1 MLQVRLL
8 GPPRIETSDGQTRD
22 IPGRQSWAVLARL
35 LLADGPVPR
44 RELSAELFPDAVDPL
59 GSLRWCLASLRR
71 ALGSPELFTGD
82 PVLRELPADI
92 AVDVLALDQGT
103 LDLAS
108 TGELLEGMEP
118 SSGPEFSTWLL
129 VARQQVGARVGALL
143 REETIAALSRG
154 QHERS
159 LLLAELAARRSPYD
173 EGAHV
178 LLVKSLALA
187 GDTDAALA
195 HVVAVEELFRREL
208 GCDPSPA
215 LRSAARGRV
224 ALPPLGVAAA
234 AVASTLLESGKA
246 ALSAGAVDAGL
257 DCLRQAGAQAESAG
271 DDALWGRC
279 LLELGSALVHAAKG
293 FDDEGSVLLEQAVR
307 LATATG
313 DRATA
318 ASAHRER
325 GYAEALAGR
334 RPEADSHV
342 AAGLEIAG
350 EDAQLLA
357 GLHAVA
363 GFNLADWG
371 RFPDA
376 LARHE
381 LALEH
386 ARAAGE
392 QRREAWSL
400 GLGAWALLNAGRAD
414 EARVWAAQCLVL
426 AQDLQWRS
434 FTPWPLAV
442 LAEVALL
449 DDRPAAGSAADL
461 ERAFALSCQLQDPC
475 WEGATGRVLALH
487 HARQGDG
494 EAALRWIVDA
504 GRRAARHAD
513 TWVAM
518 VGAILVTEAELR
530 AELGDRTGADRA
542 AREATALAARAQL
555 DALLPRC
562 LAVLRGA

>member
-8 GPPRIETSDGQTRD
+8 GQPRVETSDGETRE

-35 LLADGPVPR
+35 LLADRPVAR
-44 RELSAELFPDAVDPL
+44 RELSAELFPDTVDPL

-71 ALGSPELFTGD
+71 ALGSADLFTGD
-82 PVLRELPADI
+82 PIQQDLPPEI
-92 AVDVLALDQGT
+92 TVDVLTLDSGT
-103 LDLAS
+103 FDLAS
-108 TGELLEGMEP
+108 TGELLEGIEP
-118 SSGPEFSTWLL
+118 RSGPEFSTWLL
-129 VARQQVGARVGALL
+129 VARQQVGARVAALL
-143 REETIAALSRG
+143 REETIVALSRG

-159 LLLAELAARRSPYD
+159 VSLAELAVRRSPYD

-187 GDTDAALA
+187 GDADAALA
-195 HVVAVEELFRREL
+195 HVAAVEDLFRREL

-224 ALPPLGVAAA
+224 AVPGVNAAA
-234 AVASTLLESGKA
+234 IASTLLDSGRA
-246 ALSAGAVDAGL
+246 ALSAGAIDAGL

-271 DDALWGRC
+271 DDALWGQC
-279 LLELGSALVHAAKG
+279 LLELGSGLVHALQG

-318 ASAHRER
+318 VSAHRER

-334 RPEADSHV
+334 RPEADRHL
-342 AAGLEIAG
+342 AAGEELAG
-350 EDAQLLA
+350 DDSQLLA

-371 RFPDA
+371 RFA
-376 LARHE
+376 KAIARYE

-386 ARAAGE
+386 ARASGE
-392 QRREAWSL
+392 RRREAWSL
-400 GLGAWALLNAGRAD
+400 GLGAWALLNAGRTD
-414 EARVWAAQCLVL
+414 EARVWAAQCLALVR
-426 AQDLQWRS
+426 DLQWRS

-461 ERAFALSCQLQDPC
+461 ERAFAMSCQLQDPC
-475 WEGATGRVLALH
+475 WEGASGRVLALH
-487 HARQGDG
+487 HARQGDA
-494 EAALRWIVDA
+494 EAALQWIVDA
-504 GRRAARHAD
+504 RKRAVRNSD

-518 VGAILVTEAELR
+518 VGVILVTEAELR
-530 AELGDRTGADRA
+530 AACGDGAGADHA
-542 AREATALAARAQL
+542 ARDATALAARTQL

-562 LAVLRGA
+562 LALLRGG